1 MVPAGL
7 LPVLARPALNVTV
20 VAATTSIGSVP
31 VGMVPVAAATIVVVM
46 PPMTVASTTTP
57 ALAPLRFGSDDRVV
71 LLLGD
76 RGVQSRSAVGDL
88 CNVFV
93 AQAHLGLLGM
103 NSGRPVDTCHGAPL
117 VRQDEADDGAVLTSA
132 SGTAGPVQ
140 VVLGVHRWI
149 DLQNEGDVVDV
160 VRGRVRRA
168 DDGEVVLAAAIAGT
182 PDPDAALYWLA
193 RMLSG
198 GEDPLYLAR
207 RIVRM
212 AVEDIGEADPLS
224 ILVAN
229 AAKDTYDFLGSPEG
243 ELALAQAVVHLA
255 TAPKSNA
262 SYAAV
267 NEAIADV
274 RAGLAGPVPP
284 HLRGSG
290 YTPAASRAAGS
301 SGGQQRGGYAYA
313 HDEPEGVAAQQYLP
327 DALDARMADHSYYR
341 PTDRGFEARLQER
354 WTWLRGIL
362 RGTRR

>member
-20 VAATTSIGSVP
+20 VTATTSIGSVP

-103 NSGRPVDTCHGAPL
+103 HSGRPVDTCHGAPL

-149 DLQNEGDVVDV
+149 DLQHEGDVIDV
-160 VRGRVRRA
+160 NTARGHVGGDEHRQGA
-168 DDGEVVLAAAIAGT
+168 FLEGGEHSGPSPLGESTVQGT
-182 PDPDAALYWLA
+182 SHDASLTQLFGH
-193 RMLSG
+193 SG
-198 GEDPLYLAR
+198 G
-207 RIVRM
+207 
-212 AVEDIGEADPLS
+212 
-224 ILVAN
+224 
-229 AAKDTYDFLGSPEG
+229 TTLGACE
-243 ELALAQAVVHLA
+243 
-255 TAPKSNA
+255 N
-262 SYAAV
+262 
-267 NEAIADV
+267 D
-274 RAGLAGPVPP
+274 
-284 HLRGSG
+284 
-290 YTPAASRAAGS
+290 
-301 SGGQQRGGYAYA
+301 
-313 HDEPEGVAAQQYLP
+313 GVAGA
-327 DALDARMADHSYYR
+327 M
-341 PTDRGFEARLQER
+341 
-354 WTWLRGIL
+354 
-362 RGTRR
+362 